1 MRSWGIVFLCCVF
14 VNAAVAEEGVLTR
27 AARSFL
33 KPQSFPTVFSDAS
46 FETRMRVLAQ
56 GYEPWETEYDSNGRC
71 ISGCAYSTMDIDEDL
86 RRMQQQTQTAVAEL
100 QSQGALPLSVSQQG
114 QVVPPKPTQ
123 GHVSLGQGVE
133 SVQSAQTS
141 QTAQVVQNILPGVQQ
156 MFQGQTNTGVSSNE
170 NLTPQFQYLSHTE
183 NSIPLRN
190 LRADVDYASIQAKT
204 TYDDWFQGWPIGW
217 PVKGRPK
224 ITSPFGR
231 RTHPVTGNQQ
241 NHTGV
246 DLAVASGTDVFSPAN
261 GKVVSVWT
269 DGTCG
274 RGIKISHSS
283 GYETLYCHL
292 DKQLVLQNQQVKK
305 GDLIAKSGNS
315 GRSTG
320 SHLHYAIKKDGI
332 YIDPAELMQ

>member
-86 RRMQQQTQTAVAEL
+86 RRMQQQTQIAVAEL
-100 QSQGALPLSVSQQG
+100 QSQGALPLAVSQQG

-133 SVQSAQTS
+133 SVQSAQTT
-141 QTAQVVQNILPGVQQ
+141 QTVQVVQNILPGGQQ
-156 MFQGQTNTGVSSNE
+156 IFQGQTNTGVSSNE

-183 NSIPLRN
+183 NN
-190 LRADVDYASIQAKT
+190 
-204 TYDDWFQGWPIGW
+204 WFQGWPIGW

-241 NHTGV
+241 NHMGV

-320 SHLHYAIKKDGI
+320 PHLHYGIKKDGI